1 MYGQRAPPRVALP
14 ELAGTGQEARALKL
28 GAVASIGAQPHV
40 RLQKARSNLAASPER
55 TDALKDITAEFGSL
69 DLDRFA
75 FFFDFDGTLTEIAPR
90 PQEVTLS
97 AEMGRN
103 LVRLVARTHGAVA
116 IITGRNRH
124 ELSALVA
131 SDMLIAGMHGLDF
144 PGAAVEADPDLPA
157 RIAAVRPLLPALE
170 TLVSAHPGALLE
182 DKGQGLALHWRGA
195 PDAETALRGAA
206 DGVLAELGAGWRLQP
221 GKCVAEIRPVG
232 DDKGTAL
239 RRFLAL
245 PAFRGRRPIAFG
257 DDLND
262 QPMLDAAREAGGIAV
277 ALGHAAIDGDLRL
290 AGPEALAAWL
300 GERLDA

>member
-1 MYGQRAPPRVALP
+1 MRACKR
-14 ELAGTGQEARALKL
+14 
-28 GAVASIGAQPHV
+28 
-40 RLQKARSNLAASPER
+40 ARSNRDASPER

-75 FFFDFDGTLTEIAPR
+75 FFFDFDGTLAEIAPR

-97 AEMGRN
+97 AQMGRN
-103 LVRLVARTHGAVA
+103 LARLTARTGGAVA
-116 IITGRNRH
+116 VITGRNRH
-124 ELSALVA
+124 ELAALVA
-131 SDMLIAGMHGLDF
+131 PDTLIAGMHGLDF
-144 PGAAVEADPDLPA
+144 PGVAVTPDPDLPA
-157 RIAAVRPLLPALE
+157 RIAATRPLLPALE
-170 TLVSAHPGALLE
+170 TLVAAHPGALLE

-195 PDAETALRGAA
+195 PEAEAAMQGAA
-206 DGVLAELGAGWRLQP
+206 QSVLAELGAGWRLQP

-232 DDKGTAL
+232 DDKGSAL

-277 ALGHAAIDGDLRL
+277 ALGNATIDGDLRL